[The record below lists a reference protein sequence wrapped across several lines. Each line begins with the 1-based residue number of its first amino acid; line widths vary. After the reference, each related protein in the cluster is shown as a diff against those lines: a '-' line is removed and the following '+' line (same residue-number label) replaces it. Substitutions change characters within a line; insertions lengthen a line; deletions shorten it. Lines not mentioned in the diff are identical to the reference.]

1 MKRTSINPG
10 RVEWCGENPCIF
22 LEQEGQV
29 CVSALVFRVAL
40 SPHGR
45 GCGCIILGAPDDG
58 VGWPQAPNLILA
70 DNQPLMRWIVDGWV
84 GGMPQ
89 FRNRSGFTRMTW
101 LQLDGSVRL
110 PNADRS
116 RHSETLRGSGVE
128 VELSWNSLGVP
139 TPVEAD
145 REHSPTGRHEMY
157 SVFVEAQTASVL
169 INGTELPGSVA
180 DRQLFGKTM
189 KSAFLALSQTWV
201 SVPVKEG

>member
-1 MKRTSINPG
+1 MTRTSINPG
-10 RVEWCGENPCIF
+10 KVEWCGENPCIF
-22 LEQEGQV
+22 LEQEGQESI
-29 CVSALVFRVAL
+29 SALVFRVAL

-45 GCGCIILGAPDDG
+45 GCGCIVIGAPEDE

-89 FRNRSGFTRMTW
+89 FRNRSGFRHMTW
-101 LQLDGSVRL
+101 LQLDGSLRL

-128 VELSWNSLGVP
+128 VELNWSSLGVP

-157 SVFVEAQTASVL
+157 SVFVEAEAASVS
-169 INGTELPGSVA
+169 INGTQLPGSVA
-180 DRQLFGKTM
+180 DRQLFGKAM

-201 SVPVKEG
+201 SVPVMEG

>member
-1 MKRTSINPG
+1 MKRTSINSG
-10 RVEWCGENPCIF
+10 RVEWCGESPCIF
-22 LEQEGQV
+22 LEQGGREA
-29 CVSALVFRVAL
+29 VSALVFRVAL

-58 VGWPQAPNLILA
+58 AGWPLAPNLILA

-89 FRNRSGFTRMTW
+89 LGDRSGFRHMTW
-101 LQLDGSVRL
+101 LDLDSSVRL
-110 PNADRS
+110 PNADRA

-128 VELSWNSLGVP
+128 VELSWNGLGVP
-139 TPVEAD
+139 IPVEAD
-145 REHSPTGRHEMY
+145 REHSATGRHEMY
-157 SVFVEAQTASVL
+157 SVFVEAEAASVA
-169 INGTELPGSVA
+169 INGTVLPGSVA

>member
-10 RVEWCGENPCIF
+10 LVEWCGENPCIF
-22 LEQEGQV
+22 LEQGGREA
-29 CVSALVFRVAL
+29 VSALVFRVAL

-45 GCGCIILGAPDDG
+45 GCGCIVLGAPDDG
-58 VGWPQAPNLILA
+58 AGWPQVPNLILA

-84 GGMPQ
+84 GGMPR
-89 FRNRSGFTRMTW
+89 FGDRSGFGHMTW
-101 LQLDGSVRL
+101 LDLDSSVRL
-110 PNADRS
+110 PNADGAS
-116 RHSETLRGSGVE
+116 HSETLRGSGVE
-128 VELSWNSLGVP
+128 VALNWNGLGVP

-157 SVFVEAQTASVL
+157 SVFVEAETASVAV
-169 INGTELPGSVA
+169 NGTELPGSVA
-180 DRQLFGKTM
+180 DRLLFGKTM